1 MEEFYLDSCGAGRL
15 HCALWKPEG
24 EPKAVVQLIHG
35 IAEHIGLVSAPL
47 IPHVIPS
54 LPS

>member
-24 EPKAVVQLIHG
+24 EPKAVVQLLSLIH
-35 IAEHIGLVSAPL
+35 ISEPTRH
-47 IPHVIPS
+47 
-54 LPS
+54 

>member
-24 EPKAVVQLIHG
+24 EPKAVVQHAVIPPSGWIRYSGHN
-35 IAEHIGLVSAPL
+35 SAP
-47 IPHVIPS
+47 P
-54 LPS
+54 

>member
-35 IAEHIGLVSAPL
+35 IA
-47 IPHVIPS
+47 PS
-54 LPS
+54 ISDAMTRLRNF

>member
-24 EPKAVVQLIHG
+24 EPKA
-35 IAEHIGLVSAPL
+35 GLSISFTGHRRAYRDAMTRL
-47 IPHVIPS
+47 RNF
-54 LPS
+54 